1 MSDARVAK
9 RYANSIITLASELN
23 QLDAVSQDMDL
34 LRDSLSS
41 QELVQLI
48 KSPIIK
54 AGTKQTVFHKI
65 FDGKLSDVTMR
76 FIDRVIAKGRES
88 ALPDMIRSYNDLL
101 NEIKGVTKVTVT
113 TLPNPDSSLM
123 DSINRS
129 IPSLFGNQRQV
140 QLEYQTDSDLIG
152 GFILEFEDKR
162 YDTSIRHKLE
172 ELKNTFSRN

>member
-113 TLPNPDSSLM
+113 TLPNPDSSVM